1 MGKLS
6 TIAIV
11 WLRCMQPTKL
21 GLLLGHLTTTTAIT
35 TLVYLQAM
43 IGNGVLLN
51 CTNAYGRSAS
61 SFKEVND
68 GTPHKLPATT
78 LIPHE
83 CKDEDTCVFIF
94 ALRNLTELD
103 TGNYICSSLSHIYH
117 LNVTGSPEGYHCSYA
132 YHCMMSCFDGGKR
145 KTELVTI
152 FSLCLNEQER
162 GRETMITRV
171 CSSPLRDRRKVLG
184 NVDPQKRPRL
194 SASPTPPPPPPTYS
208 HLPANLSSE
217 PHPML
222 ETDGTPDEDGYYSFT
237 WKVKDKG
244 VFNMLQLMKAGYE
257 CHWYILSLVLEHS
270 ACDTK
275 GKVFHLY
282 CHFQKL
288 VIPKAQRLLFLF

>member
-51 CTNAYGRSAS
+51 CTTAYGRSAS
-61 SFKEVND
+61 LFKEVND

-78 LIPHE
+78 HIPHE

-103 TGNYICSSLSHIYH
+103 GHWKQHMFLLKSYLP
-117 LNVTGSPEGYHCSYA
+117 PEC
-132 YHCMMSCFDGGKR
+132 D
-145 KTELVTI
+145 
-152 FSLCLNEQER
+152 NEQER

-194 SASPTPPPPPPTYS
+194 FASPTPPPPPPTYS
-208 HLPANLSSE
+208 HLQ
-217 PHPML
+217 
-222 ETDGTPDEDGYYSFT
+222 TDGTPDEDGYYSFT
-237 WKVKDKG
+237 VSVPGKPERMSATASSLPIAWNTVASLDS
-244 VFNMLQLMKAGYE
+244 VSSTSPVRL
-257 CHWYILSLVLEHS
+257 CILDL
-270 ACDTK
+270 T
-275 GKVFHLY
+275 
-282 CHFQKL
+282 
-288 VIPKAQRLLFLF
+288 QRLPDLGSMVLVRLCILDFTQSLPDLLALEVAVLFPLVPLVYSVPGFGTFSL